1 VADNRPIQPT
11 RAAVTVR
18 GQRIAYQV
26 VGSGE
31 PVVLVHGL
39 AGSTR
44 WWCRNAAALA
54 ERHTVYLL
62 NLPGFGA
69 FRGRHQ
75 AFSLATAADW
85 LTDWIDAVGI
95 GPCHLVGHS
104 MGGHIA
110 IRVAAHR
117 PDLVRRLVLV
127 APALVAGRRSVLG
140 LPLAIVAAG
149 WAATPSFLPILTLDT
164 LRAGPLTMLSATRGL
179 FRQDIYVE
187 LRRIAAPTLLIW
199 GDRDALV
206 PPAWGPTLQAELPDA
221 RLLYLPGAGHVV
233 QYDRAGPF
241 NEATLAFLAGQ
252 EPSAR

>member
-1 VADNRPIQPT
+1 VA
-11 RAAVTVR
+11 
-18 GQRIAYQV
+18 
-26 VGSGE
+26 GSGE

-44 WWCRNAAALA
+44 WWCRNVAALA
-54 ERHTVYLL
+54 KAHAVYLL

-75 AFSLATAADW
+75 RFSLAAAADW
-85 LTDWIDAVGI
+85 LTDWIEAVGI

-110 IRVAAHR
+110 IRVAASR

-127 APALVAGRRSVLG
+127 APALVAGRRSGFG
-140 LPLAIVAAG
+140 LPLAVIAAG
-149 WAATPSFLPILTLDT
+149 WAAAPSFLPIVTLDT
-164 LRAGPLTMLSATRGL
+164 LRAGPITMLGATHGL
-179 FRQDIYVE
+179 FRQDVHAE
-187 LRRIAAPTLLIW
+187 LRRIEAPTLLIW

-206 PPAWGPTLQAELPDA
+206 PPAWGPALQAELSDA
-221 RLLYLPGAGHVV
+221 RLLYLPGAGHAA

-241 NEATLAFLAGQ
+241 NEATLAFLSDQ
-252 EPSAR
+252 EPPPG